1 MVHHLRKEK
10 YAVGASDC
18 IVLDDPRGP
27 SNLLSCQKL
36 CVLDKFSLWIVC
48 WPGGPFLMQSLLQ
61 SFCYGDNE
69 CLLSSHVKCSEV
81 CFEKGVWVLFFLN
94 YFFFLFFVTYG
105 WHRVMYQLAA
115 CLLQCCRSSVI
126 QGNEF
131 WKAPSC
137 SLVCCV
143 YSANTCA
150 SKRKSE
156 MSAPCHHYIS
166 SWLSAS
172 ICVYFL
178 LE

>member
-1 MVHHLRKEK
+1 M
-10 YAVGASDC
+10 GASDC

-94 YFFFLFFVTYG
+94 YFFFSVLCHL
-105 WHRVMYQLAA
+105 WLAPGYVPA
-115 CLLQCCRSSVI
+115 RS
-126 QGNEF
+126 
-131 WKAPSC
+131 
-137 SLVCCV
+137 
-143 YSANTCA
+143 
-150 SKRKSE
+150 
-156 MSAPCHHYIS
+156 
-166 SWLSAS
+166 LSFAVLS
-172 ICVYFL
+172 
-178 LE
+178 